1 MTRFGLATLLALTL
15 LGGVRG
21 DAFDNYTAAVIAKAP
36 GADGVK
42 EIAEL
47 TPDLIL
53 ANDEVLPNLKGA
65 LIVVYTNDAR
75 WAKLLV
81 TAAAQKL
88 QTGPGSR
95 AETVPVLRIDR
106 FVTFRE
112 ASERAVKASGQA
124 VSVFPGFQF
133 HLDLGQVIPA
143 KYAGDLSVTEVS
155 QRAISVKPEGKAKMY
170 LVTKPLAAAA
180 AKPDQKLEFG
190 GKFEPKYLNGTFKLF
205 DDGRR
210 GGTLRLKVDD
220 NGDVTGTLV
229 SDLDG
234 REYEVRGSVGKPNHK
249 ILFTVQFP
257 QTQQQYEG
265 MMFTGNGK
273 AIAGTSKLQEKE
285 AAFYATRVHE

>member
-1 MTRFGLATLLALTL
+1 MTRLGMAALVTLTL
-15 LGGVRG
+15 LDGVRA
-21 DAFDNYTAAVIAKAP
+21 DAFDNYTAPIIAKAP

-47 TPDLIL
+47 TPDPIL
-53 ANDEVLPNLKGA
+53 ANDEVLPKPEGA
-65 LIVVYTNDAR
+65 LIVVYTNGNR

-88 QTGPGSR
+88 QTGPGAAS
-95 AETVPVLRIDR
+95 EIVPVLRIER

-124 VSVFPGFQF
+124 ISVFPGFQF
-133 HLDLGQVIPA
+133 HLDMGQVIPA
-143 KYAGDLSVTEVS
+143 KYAGDLSVSEPKPL
-155 QRAISVKPEGKAKMY
+155 AISVKPVGKAKMY
-170 LVTKPLAAAA
+170 LITKPLPDAAV
-180 AKPDQKLEFG
+180 KLDQKLEFC
-190 GKFEPKYLNGTFKLF
+190 GKFEAKYFNGTFKLF

-210 GGTLRLKVDD
+210 AGTLRLKIDG
-220 NGDVTGTLV
+220 NNDVTGTFV

-249 ILFTVQFP
+249 ILFTIQFP

-273 AIAGTSKLQEKE
+273 VIAGTSKLQEKE
-285 AAFYATRVHE
+285 AGFYATRVHE

>member
-1 MTRFGLATLLALTL
+1 MTRFGLAAMVALSI
-15 LGGVRG
+15 LGGVCA
-21 DAFDNYTAAVIAKAP
+21 DAFDNYTAPIIAKTP

-65 LIVVYTNDAR
+65 LIVVYTNDNR

-81 TAAAQKL
+81 LAAAQKFHA
-88 QTGPGSR
+88 GPGAA
-95 AETVPVLRIDR
+95 AEVVPVLRIER

-124 VSVFPGFQF
+124 VSVFPGFHF
-133 HLDLGQVIPA
+133 HLDMGQVIPP
-143 KYAGDLSVTEVS
+143 KYAGDLSVSESAPRT
-155 QRAISVKPEGKAKMY
+155 ISVKPLGKAKMY
-170 LVTKPLAAAA
+170 LLTKPLPDAA
-180 AKPDQKLEFG
+180 AKPAQKLEFG
-190 GKFEPKYLNGTFKLF
+190 GKFEAKYFNGTFKLF

-210 GGTLRLKVDD
+210 AGTLRLKVDAD
-220 NGDVTGTLV
+220 SDVTGTFV

-249 ILFTVQFP
+249 ILFTIQFP

-265 MMFTGNGK
+265 MMFTGDGK

-285 AAFYATRVHE
+285 AGFYATRVHE

>member
-1 MTRFGLATLLALTL
+1 MTRFGPAALVALTL
-15 LGGVRG
+15 LGGLRA
-21 DAFDNYTAAVIAKAP
+21 DAFDNYTAPIIAKAP

-65 LIVVYTNDAR
+65 LIIVYTNDAR

-88 QTGPGSR
+88 QAGPGT
-95 AETVPVLRIDR
+95 APEIVPVLRIER
-106 FVTFRE
+106 YVTFRE
-112 ASERAVKASGQA
+112 ASERAVRASGQA

-133 HLDLGQVIPA
+133 HLDMGQVIPP
-143 KYAGDLSVTEVS
+143 KYSGDLSVSEPKP
-155 QRAISVKPEGKAKMY
+155 RAISVKPVGKAKMY
-170 LVTKPLAAAA
+170 LLTKPLPEAA

-190 GKFEPKYLNGTFKLF
+190 GKFEAKYFNGTFKLF

-210 GGTLRLKVDD
+210 AGTLRLKVGGDL
-220 NGDVTGTLV
+220 DVTGTFV

-249 ILFTVQFP
+249 ILFTIQFP

-273 AIAGTSKLQEKE
+273 AIAGTSKLLEKE
-285 AAFYATRVHE
+285 AGFYATRVHE